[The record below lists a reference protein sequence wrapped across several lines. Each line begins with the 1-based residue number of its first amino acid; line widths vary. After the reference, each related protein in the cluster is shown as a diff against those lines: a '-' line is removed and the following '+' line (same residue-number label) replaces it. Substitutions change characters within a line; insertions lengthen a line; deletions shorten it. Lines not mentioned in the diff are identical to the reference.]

1 MAAGYFD
8 KKSEGAAWKQ
18 LGKKER
24 KAIGLTTRYPCKKHA
39 KSALPLNF
47 CTEGP
52 ILNPMNRLK
61 RHLQQKS

>member
-39 KSALPLNF
+39 KSALCHLVF
-47 CTEGP
+47 V
-52 ILNPMNRLK
+52 LK
-61 RHLQQKS
+61 VQF